1 MAIVADF
8 SSGKSSVYT
17 VSAYQYDKG
26 QKLIVT
32 GVELPETYEV
42 HISNS
47 KDGGFASAYMG
58 NSSGVLIPDVYFT
71 SGEYIYIW
79 IYATAKEQ
87 ISPKIRDTSDDE
99 EETPEMGEIT
109 IDSGKTIYEITIPMI
124 KRPAQLPIRIIS
136 QEPSIIGYIVDEN
149 NALIPVKQ

>member
-8 SSGKSSVYT
+8 SSGNTSAYT
-17 VSAYQYDKG
+17 VAAHQFDKG

-42 HISNS
+42 HISNT
-47 KDGGFASAYMG
+47 KTGGFASAYVG
-58 NSSGVLIPDVYFT
+58 NSNGVLIPDVYFT
-71 SGEYIYIW
+71 SGEYIYVW

-87 ISPKIRDTSDDE
+87 ISPKIRDISSDE
-99 EETPEMGEIT
+99 EESSEMGDIT
-109 IDSGKTIYEITIPMI
+109 IDSGRTIYEITIPII

-136 QEPSIIGYIVDEN
+136 QEPSTIGYIVDEN
-149 NALIPVKQ
+149 NTLIPVKQ